1 MTIRILTDSTC
12 DVPAHIAEQLGIKIV
27 PVYINIGERS
37 FLDGVDLTREEFFI
51 NLPDYDSF
59 PTTAAPSAG
68 TFAAAYQE
76 LVAEGATE
84 IISLHIAA
92 NLSNTFNAARLGAED
107 VQGAEISLW
116 DTKQITLGSGLQVI
130 TAAEAAAS
138 GSTVQ
143 EILALLERNRAKT
156 RVYGVLN
163 TLEFLRRSGRVGWA
177 QFGLGTLLRIKPV
190 IEVYEGDVMMKER
203 VRTFSRASRRLLEL
217 VESRQP
223 IERIGVLHAH
233 NLEAAQQAQLQL
245 AHLFP
250 ADQEPIF
257 MEITPAI
264 GSHIGPGAVGF
275 AFISK

>member
-12 DVPAHIAEQLGIKIV
+12 DVPPPIAEQLGIKIV
-27 PVYINIGERS
+27 PVYINVGAHS
-37 FLDGVDLTREEFFI
+37 YLDGVDLSREEFFT
-51 NLPDYDSF
+51 NLPDYDPF

-68 TFAAAYQE
+68 TFTAAYKE
-76 LVAEGATE
+76 LVAEGATT

-107 VQGAEISLW
+107 VPDTQIELW
-116 DTKQITLGSGLQVI
+116 DTRQITLGSGLQVI
-130 TAAEAAAS
+130 AAAEAAAAGQS
-138 GSTVQ
+138 LE
-143 EILALLERNRAKT
+143 EILALLEIKRAKT

-190 IEVYEGDVMMKER
+190 IEVYDSNVTMKER
-203 VRTFSRASRRLLEL
+203 VRTYSRAVRRLIEL
-217 VESRQP
+217 VESQSP
-223 IERIGVLHAH
+223 IERIAVLHAH
-233 NLEAAQQAQLQL
+233 NLEAAKQVQAQL
-245 AHLFP
+245 AYLFP
-250 ADQEPIF
+250 DDQQPIF

-264 GSHIGPGAVGF
+264 GSHIGPGAIGF